1 MARSIKQYIR
11 KRIDLAIQWRVR
23 DAVVLSN
30 DALSGLG
37 KSVTDISVDLTD
49 QYRGMSEIIEQ
60 LDRRVKALEQE
71 RLTNEN

>member
-23 DAVVLSN
+23 DAVILSN
-30 DALSGLG
+30 DALSELG
-37 KSVTDISVDLTD
+37 KSVTEISVDLTN
-49 QYRGMSEIIEQ
+49 QHRVVSEIIEQ

-71 RLTNEN
+71 RLTK

>member
-1 MARSIKQYIR
+1 MARSMKRYIR

-71 RLTNEN
+71 RLTK

>member
-11 KRIDLAIQWRVR
+11 NRIDLAIQWRVR

-71 RLTNEN
+71 RLTK

>member
-1 MARSIKQYIR
+1 MARSMKRYIR

-30 DALSGLG
+30 DVVTGVG
-37 KSVTDISVDLTD
+37 KSVTDLAVDLTD

-71 RLTNEN
+71 RLTK

>member
-71 RLTNEN
+71 RPTK

>member
-30 DALSGLG
+30 DVVTGLG

-71 RLTNEN
+71 RLTK

>member
-30 DALSGLG
+30 DVVTGLG

>member
-71 RLTNEN
+71 RLTK

>member
-23 DAVVLSN
+23 DEVILSN
-30 DALSGLG
+30 DALSELG
-37 KSVTDISVDLTD
+37 KSVTEISVDLTN
-49 QYRGMSEIIEQ
+49 QHRVVSEIIEQ

-71 RLTNEN
+71 RLTK

>member
-37 KSVTDISVDLTD
+37 KSVSDISVDLTD

>member
-1 MARSIKQYIR
+1 MARSMKRYIR